1 MRDRSAQSR
10 LIGLIYDA
18 AIEPMLWPEAMEA
31 LARAIGARSG
41 ILYRFDLGRRR
52 AEQIASLN
60 LDPGLQ
66 PAYESH
72 YCRIDAWN
80 QRVQSMPAGQ
90 ILPTQ
95 HLIADREL
103 ERSEFY
109 ADILRPQ
116 DIFYA
121 TGGMV
126 ERDPSGFA
134 VFGLQRGRRAGPF
147 GDAETRHLAQVF
159 PHLRRSLR
167 IRRELQAALAAR
179 DLLADALDAMGDGVM
194 ILNARSR
201 LLFRSRAAARYLRE
215 GGRLRLV
222 RERLAGATAAET
234 AVLQAAVAR
243 AAATAGGRASASGG
257 SLTLAR
263 VGALPLMLTVSPLR
277 HPAMG
282 AAAVLFIRDPMR
294 ETAPLDQFRRR
305 FGLTAAEIR
314 LVRGLAA
321 GGTLKGLA
329 EEFDVSI
336 NTLRVQLRQVFAKTG
351 VNRQVD
357 LVRLVAEAA
366 SPMLPES

>member
-1 MRDRSAQSR
+1 MRDRSTHGR

-18 AIEPMLWPEAMEA
+18 AVEPGLWPEAMDA
-31 LARAIGARSG
+31 MARAIGARTG
-41 ILYRFDLGRRR
+41 ILYRFDLKHRR
-52 AEQIASLN
+52 AEQIADLH

-66 PAYESH
+66 EAYESH
-72 YCRIDAWN
+72 YCRIDTWN

-126 ERDPSGFA
+126 ERDHSGFA
-134 VFGLQRGRRAGPF
+134 VFGLQRGRHAGPF
-147 GDAETRHLAQVF
+147 GDAETRHLAQIF

-167 IRRELQAALAAR
+167 IRRELKAALAAR
-179 DLLADALDAMGDGVM
+179 DLLASALDLSGEGVL
-194 ILNARSR
+194 ILDARCR
-201 LLFRSRAAARYLRE
+201 LLFRSRSAARHVGE

-222 RERLAGATAAET
+222 RDRLAGANAAET
-234 AVLQAAVAR
+234 AALHAAVAR
-243 AAATAGGRASASGG
+243 AAMTADGRGFASGG
-257 SLTLAR
+257 SLALAR
-263 VGALPLMLTVSPLR
+263 SAAPPLMLTVSPLR
-277 HPAMG
+277 HPAIS
-282 AAAVLFIRDPMR
+282 AAAVLFIRDPAR
-294 ETAPLDQFRRR
+294 EMAPLDQFCRR
-305 FGLTAAEIR
+305 FKLTAAEAR

-329 EEFDVSI
+329 EAFGVSA
-336 NTLRVQLRQVFAKTG
+336 NTLRVQLRQIFAKTG
-351 VNRQVD
+351 INRQVD

-366 SPMLPES
+366 NPMPQEH

>member
-18 AIEPMLWPEAMEA
+18 ATEPALWPEAMEA
-31 LARAIGARSG
+31 LARTIGARTG

-52 AEQIASLN
+52 AEQIAGLN

-95 HLIADREL
+95 HLVTDREL
-103 ERSEFY
+103 ERTEFY
-109 ADILRPQ
+109 ADVLRPQ

-126 ERDPSGFA
+126 ERDSGGFA

-147 GDAETRHLAQVF
+147 GETESRQLAQIF

-167 IRRELQAALAAR
+167 IRRELQAALAVR
-179 DLLADALDAMGDGVM
+179 DLLADTLDAMGDGVM
-194 ILNARSR
+194 ILDARSR
-201 LLFRSRAAARYLRE
+201 LLFRSRAAARHVGE

-222 RERLAGATAAET
+222 RERLAGATPAET
-234 AVLQAAVAR
+234 AALHTAVAQAAT
-243 AAATAGGRASASGG
+243 TADGRGSASGG
-257 SLTLAR
+257 SLALTR
-263 VGALPLMLTVSPLR
+263 DGAPPLMLTVSPLR
-277 HPAMG
+277 HPAIG
-282 AAAVLFIRDPMR
+282 AAAVLFIRDPVR
-294 ETAPLDQFRRR
+294 DAGPLDQFRQR
-305 FGLTAAEIR
+305 FGLTAAEAR

-329 EEFDVSI
+329 EQYGVSI
-336 NTLRVQLRQVFAKTG
+336 NTLRVQLRQVFAKTR
-351 VNRQVD
+351 VNRRVD

-366 SPMLPES
+366 NPAPPVS